1 MKQKLSLVFAVMLI
15 SICGFS
21 QDMESKYSG
30 PKKGGVLAIHF
41 NMADYKAPIGIKTPV
56 SGKVYSTIPE
66 MSKGFSI
73 SYWRGLTNKIDLSLK
88 ATGMFLEYPT
98 LSSTVVSRREFS
110 PEAEAALNIRPYGD
124 NSLVAPF
131 LTAGIGAAY
140 PVDTKK
146 FGAYVPLGV
155 GIQTNLRSTAYIFVQ
170 ALYRAS
176 LTKSVLDDNMFYSL
190 GLGQS
195 IGKKKVVAPIVI
207 PPPVI
212 EAPKDR
218 DGDGVIDA
226 DDKCPDVAGLAS
238 LQGCPDRDGD
248 GITDADDKCPDVAGL
263 ARYQGCPI
271 PDTDG
276 DGINDEEDKCPTVK
290 GLARYQGCPI
300 PDTDGDGVNDEEDK
314 CINEV
319 GPASNFGCPIIN
331 EAIVKRINAAAKNVF
346 FATGSS
352 KLLAKSFKSL
362 NDVVAILN
370 ENASYN
376 LTIDGHTDIT
386 GDAAKNQTLSEERA
400 ASVQA
405 YIESKGIAA
414 DRLTSAGYGIDKP
427 AADNKTAAGRALNRR
442 VEMTARNYK

>member
-41 NMADYKAPIGIKTPV
+41 NMADYKAPIGINSPV
-56 SGKVYSTIPE
+56 SGKVYSSIAE

-73 SYWRGLTNKIDLSLK
+73 SYLRGLTNKIDLSLK
-88 ATGMFLEYPT
+88 ANGMFLEYPT

-110 PEAEAALNIRPYGD
+110 PEVEATLNVRPYGD

-131 LTAGIGAAY
+131 LTAGIGGSY
-140 PVDTKK
+140 PVDTRK
-146 FGAYVPLGV
+146 FGAYLPLGV
-155 GIQTNLRSTAYIFVQ
+155 GVQTNLRSTAYIFVQ

-176 LTKSVLDDNMFYSL
+176 LTKSVIDDNMFYSL

-195 IGKKKVVAPIVI
+195 IGKKKVATPIVI

-226 DDKCPDVAGLAS
+226 DDKCPDVAGIAS

-290 GLARYQGCPI
+290 GIARYQGCPI

>member
-1 MKQKLSLVFAVMLI
+1 MKQKLSLVFAVILI

-30 PKKGGVLAIHF
+30 PKKGEVLAVHF
-41 NMADYKAPIGIKTPV
+41 NMSDYKAPIGIKSPV

-88 ATGMFLEYPT
+88 ATGTFLEYPT

-131 LTAGIGAAY
+131 LTVGIGAAY

-155 GIQTNLRSTAYIFVQ
+155 GVQTNLSSTAYIFVQ

-176 LTKSVLDDNMFYSL
+176 LTKSVIDDNMFYSL

-195 IGKKKVVAPIVI
+195 IGKKKKVAPIVI
-207 PPPVI
+207 PPPAI

-226 DDKCPDVAGLAS
+226 DDKCPDVAGIAS

-248 GITDADDKCPDVAGL
+248 GITDADDKCPDIAGV

-271 PDTDG
+271 PDTDS
-276 DGINDEEDKCPTVK
+276 
-290 GLARYQGCPI
+290 
-300 PDTDGDGVNDEEDK
+300 DGVNDEEDK
-314 CINEV
+314 CVNEV
-319 GPASNFGCPIIN
+319 GPASNFGCPVIT

-352 KLLAKSFKSL
+352 KLLTKSFKSL

-386 GDAAKNQTLSEERA
+386 GDAAKNQALSEARA

-414 DRLTSAGYGIDKP
+414 DRLASAGYGQDKP